1 MGKVHQKERLDFW
14 ETISRL
20 QTKKQLS
27 VYDIVWSLLGWNNAS
42 VKKPSSTIVLYQLIN
57 KGIPKSAVNAFSQNL
72 DIPLTSIAPM
82 LNMSYKTLTRKE
94 EAEIL
99 DSAVSSQLYEVA
111 SVYAKAI
118 EIFQDQDKVT
128 RWFNK
133 ENKALRGEHPFALL
147 NTITGIRLVS
157 DVLGRIQEGVYS

>member
-1 MGKVHQKERLDFW
+1 MGKVQQKNALGFW
-14 ETISRL
+14 DTVSRL

-27 VYDIVWSLLGWNNAS
+27 VHDIAWNLLGWNQVS
-42 VKKPSSTIVLYQLIN
+42 VKKPSSVIDLYQLIN
-57 KGIPKSAVNAFSQNL
+57 RGIPKSSVNAFSKNL

-94 EAEIL
+94 DAEIL
-99 DSAVSSQLYEVA
+99 ESAVSSQLYEIA

-118 EIFQDQDKVT
+118 EIFQDQEKVA

-133 ENKALRGEHPFALL
+133 ENKALKGERPFALL
-147 NTITGIRLVS
+147 NTITGIKLVNE
-157 DVLGRIQEGVYS
+157 VLGRIQEGVYS